1 MGRFTN
7 ACLAFGRSLFGYGYD
22 AIAPSNKR
30 ERIQVHNGTEDEIL
44 KQQDRASLISV
55 SRTLHRNSSIVQWMV
70 ERHLDFV
77 SSFTYQCMHP
87 DKGFKRAVE
96 ELIRERSKRE
106 NADVTGRFRLDKIV
120 RLSECSRTTD
130 GDLLHVHLASN
141 KIQTISGDRIRNRDG
156 ADQEGWINGV
166 RLRKDGS
173 VRSYGI
179 YRRRYGG
186 YEWERELSAENA
198 FLHGYFRRGSQYR
211 GISPLASA
219 CNGLR
224 DIYTTMELARAK
236 MKVGQIFALALTSD
250 PNPIPGVP
258 DIAGNATTQEKPR
271 GDGTTVRT
279 TKVDFGAGPQVLQL
293 RGNEKAEFLESN
305 APGSGFLDLHE
316 AEIAVALKCLDL
328 PYSFFDE
335 SHTNFVGQLAA
346 LQLYKVACRTKRDDN
361 IELLDWHTD
370 RWLTNAVL
378 AGDLTLPRG
387 MTVDQVPYAWIPIGL
402 PWWDKAKQIRGELA
416 AISGGLGNP
425 QETCREMGGEF
436 EHNIDQMAAALEYA
450 DEKLSRFGVR
460 LRWDNPTPI
469 NVLPVAEPVEA
480 PES

>member
-1 MGRFTN
+1 MGRFQN
-7 ACLAFGRSLFGYGYD
+7 ACRAFGRALFGYGYD

-44 KQQDRASLISV
+44 RQQDRASLISV
-55 SRTLHRNSSIVQWMV
+55 SRTLHRNSSLVQWMI

-77 SSFTYQCMHP
+77 SSFSFQCMHP

-96 ELIRERSKRE
+96 ELIIERSKRQ
-106 NADVTGRFRLDKIV
+106 NADVTGRFRLDKLI

-130 GDLLHVHLASN
+130 GDLLHVHLAN
-141 KIQTISGDRIRNRDG
+141 DRIQTISGDRIRNQEG

-179 YRRRYGG
+179 YRRKYGG
-186 YEWERELSAENA
+186 YEWERELSSSNA
-198 FLHGYFRRGSQYR
+198 FLHGYFKKGSQYR

-236 MKVGQIFALALTSD
+236 MKVGQIFALALKSN

-258 DIAGNATTQEKPR
+258 DIAGHATTVQKSG
-271 GDGTTVRT
+271 GDGSTVRT
-279 TKVDFGAGPQVLQL
+279 TKVDFGAGPQVLNL
-293 RGNEKAEFLESN
+293 KGDEEAKFLESN
-305 APGSGFLDLHE
+305 APGGGFLDLHE
-316 AEIAVALKCLDL
+316 AEVAVALKCLDL

-346 LQLYKVACRTKRDDN
+346 LQLYKVACRTKCDDN
-361 IELLDWHTD
+361 VELLDWHTD
-370 RWLTNAVL
+370 HWLVNAIL
-378 AGDLTLPRG
+378 DRELTLPRG
-387 MTVDQVPYAWIPIGL
+387 MTVDQVPYAWIARGI

-425 QETCREMGGEF
+425 QDTCREMGVEF
-436 EHNIDQMAAALEYA
+436 EHNIDMTAAALQYA
-450 DEKLSRFGVR
+450 QEKLGPYGMQ
-460 LRWDNPTPI
+460 LRWDNPTVVTIQPT
-469 NVLPVAEPVEA
+469 AEAVEA
-480 PES
+480 AE